1 MQENRGILQAMSET
15 EGQVPTHV
23 GFIMDGNRRWSRA
36 NGKNYEQGYNRA
48 MDVLEAVVEHA
59 GKKGVKFV
67 TTYTFSTEN
76 WNRPKIEIDLLMR
89 LFEYALMERVQA
101 LHKKN
106 VRFRAIGRL
115 SGFSKSIQEK
125 LSQEVERTKNNTGVT
140 LTLAL
145 NYGGHAEIADAVNKL
160 IASGKQE
167 VTENDI
173 QQSLYDPDL
182 PPVDL
187 IIRTSGEERISGF
200 MLWEAD
206 YAELYFLEKNWPDLT
221 TQDIDIA
228 LEDYIQR
235 KRNFGA

>member
-1 MQENRGILQAMSET
+1 MRQAPNAI
-15 EGQVPTHV
+15 PTHV

-36 NGKNYEQGYNRA
+36 NGKGYEEGYNRA
-48 MDVLEAVVEHA
+48 MDVLEALVEQA
-59 GKKGVKFV
+59 AKRGVKYV

-76 WNRPKIEIDLLMR
+76 WNRPKVEIDLLMR
-89 LFEYALMERVQA
+89 LFEHALMDRVES

-106 VRFRAIGRL
+106 VRFQAIGRL
-115 SGFSKSIQEK
+115 GDFSPRIQKRLAE
-125 LSQEVERTKNNTGVT
+125 ETERTKGNTSIT

-145 NYGGHAEIADAVNKL
+145 NYGGHAEVTDTVNRILK
-160 IASGKQE
+160 SGKQE
-167 VTENDI
+167 VTEADI
-173 QQSLYDPDL
+173 QQSLYDPSL

-187 IIRTSGEERISGF
+187 IVRTSGEKRTSGF

-221 TQDIDIA
+221 PADIDAAI
-228 LEDYIQR
+228 EDYAQR